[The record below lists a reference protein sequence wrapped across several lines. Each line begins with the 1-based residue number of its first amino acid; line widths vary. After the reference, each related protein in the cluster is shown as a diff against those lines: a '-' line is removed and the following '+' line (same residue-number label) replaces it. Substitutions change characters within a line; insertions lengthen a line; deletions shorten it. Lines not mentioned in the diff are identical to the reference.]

1 MVNGFPELGS
11 FRAFN
16 GLSSFEGQNSGTKD
30 KSKESVH
37 NYDRKLHSKSKKL
50 GSGYSKIH
58 IKVKSYIKIYF
69 QRLDL

>member
-16 GLSSFEGQNSGTKD
+16 GLSSFEGQNSRTKD

-58 IKVKSYIKIYF
+58 IKVKNYIKMYF
-69 QRLDL
+69 